1 MVICITSGADDD
13 AGQSCERGHYH
24 QWSTTMAA
32 DLVSLI
38 MQFVTPGMTTKIAS
52 ALGLPRE
59 SMDKAVAAAV
69 PAILAAFANTAMK
82 PGGGQQIS
90 NAFAQQ
96 SGTLDRIKNAI
107 GTGSEKPLID
117 KGSDLMSSVLGSSGS
132 NALAGALG
140 RFTGLDTG
148 ASKSLLG
155 ILGPVAASVIGQ
167 QQRSADLDAKGLTDL
182 LSSQKDQI
190 ANAMPAGLG
199 KALAGTGLLDN
210 LGSTFQRGSAAVSDA
225 ASRASEMPDAA
236 VAHAA
241 QAARGATRSLPY
253 LLLALAAAGILGWF
267 FLGRDTTEQVAE
279 RPAAPATRTSETVGA
294 GAPDRLTDLTAELT
308 SSVSAVRS
316 ALDGM
321 TDPASVR
328 DALPRLQQA
337 TARLEAI
344 GNSASQLPPNARKE
358 ISFYVVR
365 SMPALNQL
373 CDKVLASPEAA
384 PLAKPAIDALRV
396 RLAELS
402 RS

>member
-1 MVICITSGADDD
+1 
-13 AGQSCERGHYH
+13 
-24 QWSTTMAA
+24 MAA
-32 DLVSLI
+32 DFVSLI
-38 MQFVTPGMTTKIAS
+38 MQFVTPGMTSKIAS

-59 SMDKAVAAAV
+59 SVDKAVAAAV
-69 PAILAAFANTAMK
+69 PAILAAFVNTAMK
-82 PGGGQQIS
+82 PGGGQQLS

-96 SGTLDRIKNAI
+96 SGTLDRIKTAI
-107 GTGSEKPLID
+107 GSGGEKPLID
-117 KGSDLMSSVLGSSGS
+117 SGSDLMSSLLGSGGS
-132 NALAGALG
+132 NALAGAVG

-167 QQRSADLDAKGLTDL
+167 QQRSAGLDAKGLTDL

-190 ANAMPAGLG
+190 AKAMPAGLG

-210 LGSTFQRGSAAVSDA
+210 LGNTFQRGGSDA

-241 QAARGATRSLPY
+241 QAARGATRGLPY

-267 FLGRDTTEQVAE
+267 FLGRDTTETVAE
-279 RPAAPATRTSETVGA
+279 RPAAVPTRTSETVGA

-308 SSVSAVRS
+308 ASVSAVRS

-328 DALPRLQQA
+328 GALPRLQQA

-396 RLAELS
+396 KLEELS

>member
-1 MVICITSGADDD
+1 MVICIASGADDD

-59 SMDKAVAAAV
+59 SVDKAVAAAV

-225 ASRASEMPDAA
+225 ADRVSDMSGYATANAVQGARAT
-236 VAHAA
+236 
-241 QAARGATRSLPY
+241 TRALPWAIG
-253 LLLALAAAGILGWF
+253 LAALAAIGLYF
-267 FLGRDTTEQVAE
+267 FSRDTTETVAE